1 LILRR
6 LVPLLLVLCALAAR
20 PARAQDVQSP
30 PVDSFVVKGN
40 QRLSAAQILGTAG
53 LVLHQPVTYR
63 DVQRAIIALYQTGQF
78 DDVRV
83 EQQDADSLLVLVVIV
98 KERPILQSWSVLGVR
113 QLPDHSVRDRVTLV
127 ANRPLDRSALAR
139 SQAAIDSVYAN
150 HGFYQ
155 AKVTAVE
162 LPQPD
167 GSVQVLFR
175 VIEGSRIVISQVLI
189 SGNER
194 LTAKQV
200 AGSMGT
206 KPEGFLWMR
215 KGNYDENVLDEDLH
229 TRLPNLYGSKGMIDF
244 QVTHDT
250 ILADSLTGKA
260 SLALTVEEGK
270 VYYVGKLDIVGNRR
284 YSTEEIGAYY
294 PFGGAA
300 ALQVGGAVA
309 SQPFN
314 RGAWEAATEKLQGLY
329 MNTGYIYAKV
339 TPEESRRVDADGT
352 PIIDLRW
359 RIEEGAP
366 ATVNRIMIVGN
377 DVTHESVIR
386 SAIVIL
392 PGSVFNRDL
401 LIRSYQ
407 NIMNLGFF
415 QQPMPPPDVAPTDN
429 GQDVDITFTVV
440 EKRTGN
446 INFGA
451 SLGQGTG
458 LGGFLGLEEPN
469 LFGRGKRAKFQ
480 WQFGRNINDFNIS
493 YTDPSFQGSR
503 VSGTIALF
511 NQRQRFIVG
520 DLGRRQQAGGSLQIG
535 FPVFGSRYTR
545 LFTSYSLMNISYQ
558 GGSASLREAYNCTDC
573 LKSTVGFSL
582 VRDTR
587 IGLPFPTAGSQVT
600 TNLDF
605 TGGILGGDGH
615 FQKLEYEGRWYVPL
629 GSKGG
634 SPQTGGGIQFVM
646 GLTTKAGW
654 IFGDAGPFFTDLY
667 SMGGVQYGIP
677 LRGYEEFSITPNG
690 YDPFSSASRA
700 SPYAFGQSYAAFT
713 TELGARLSQSL
724 YVNTFFDAGNVYR
737 TPSQFDPNRLFRSV
751 GVGVALISP
760 LGPIGIDLA
769 YGMDRVNALGQPAP
783 GWKMHFKIG
792 NIF

>member
-1 LILRR
+1 MLRR
-6 LVPLLLVLCALAAR
+6 FIPFLVVLCAIVTR

-30 PVDSFVVKGN
+30 PVDSFVVRGN
-40 QRLSAAQILGTAG
+40 QRLTAAQVIGTSG

-63 DVQRAIIALYQTGQF
+63 DIQRAIMALYETGQF

-83 EQQDADSLLVLVVIV
+83 EQQQADSMLILAIIV
-98 KERPILQSWSVLGVR
+98 KERPILSSWSVVGVL
-113 QLPDHSVRDRVTLV
+113 QLPVHAVRDRVTLSV
-127 ANRPLDRSALAR
+127 NRPLDRSALAR
-139 SQAAIDSVYAN
+139 SKAAIDSVYAD

-155 AKVTAVE
+155 ARVTASE

-175 VIEGSRIVISQVLI
+175 VIEGSRIVISQILI
-189 SGNER
+189 SGNSR
-194 LTAKQV
+194 LPAEKV
-200 AGSMGT
+200 AGSMDT
-206 KPEGFLWMR
+206 KPEGFLWFR
-215 KGNYDENVLDEDLH
+215 KGEYDENVLEEDLRR
-229 TRLPNLYGSKGMIDF
+229 RLPNLYGSKGMIDF

-250 ILADSLTGKA
+250 LLADSLTGKA
-260 SLALTVEEGK
+260 ALALTVEEGR

-284 YSTEEIGAYY
+284 YSTEEIAAYY

-300 ALQVGGAVA
+300 AMEVSGPVA

-314 RGAWEAATEKLQGLY
+314 RVAWEAATEKLQSLY
-329 MNTGYIYAKV
+329 ANTGYIYARV
-339 TPEESRRVDADGT
+339 APEESRRLDADGT

-366 ATVNRIMIVGN
+366 ATVNRIVIVGN

-392 PGSVFNRDL
+392 PGSVFNREL

-415 QQPMPPPDVAPTDN
+415 QQPMPPPDVAPTEN

-446 INFGA
+446 VNFGA

-469 LFGRGKRAKFQ
+469 LFGLGKRAKFQ
-480 WQFGRNINDFNIS
+480 WQFGRNINDFNLS

-503 VSGTIALF
+503 VSGTVALF
-511 NQRQRFIVG
+511 NQRQRYIVG
-520 DLGRRQQAGGSLQIG
+520 DLGRRQQAGGSVQVG

-545 LFTSYSLMNISYQ
+545 LFTSYSLMSISYS
-558 GGSASLREAYNCTDC
+558 GGSASLRERYNCTAC
-573 LKSTVGFSL
+573 IKSTVGLSL

-605 TGGILGGDGH
+605 TGGVLGGDGH

-629 GSKGG
+629 GTKGG
-634 SPQTGGGIQFVM
+634 TPQPGGGGIQFVL

-677 LRGYEEFSITPNG
+677 LRGYEEFSITPDG

-700 SPYAFGQSYAAFT
+700 SPNAFGQSYAAFT
-713 TELGARLSQSL
+713 TELGARMSQSL
-724 YVNTFFDAGNVYR
+724 YVDMFFDAGNVYR
-737 TPSQFDPNRLFRSV
+737 TPSQFDPNRLYRGV

-769 YGMDRVNALGQPAP
+769 YGIDRINIAGQPAP
-783 GWKMHFKIG
+783 GWKIHFKIG